1 MVRDVMKARCTRCY
15 INVDVTAGEA
25 LIITLVVN
33 RELAREASERKMIGS
48 RRRKEK
54 ESGMRRAEF
63 RERARNYQARG
74 KDVEASAKTT
84 LLACRWP
91 RRRCIRTFSCGSYG
105 KNHSLPRFRQERMR
119 DSFPLIMLSNDLDRK
134 CETSV
139 IR

>member
-33 RELAREASERKMIGS
+33 RELAREASERNMIGS

-74 KDVEASAKTT
+74 KDVEVQKLPCSRAADLAAVASA
-84 LLACRWP
+84 LFLAAVTVRIIRCRDFDKSE
-91 RRRCIRTFSCGSYG
+91 CAIV
-105 KNHSLPRFRQERMR
+105 SL
-119 DSFPLIMLSNDLDRK
+119 
-134 CETSV
+134 
-139 IR
+139 